1 MGFAWDALPTDV
13 QACILR
19 ALAHSL
25 VGHHWPGCITR
36 KAHRE
41 RQLELVCLSK
51 QVAKHL
57 QIVLALYTAPWEPQ
71 YSAEAFV
78 EAYLRHVF
86 CGQHG
91 VRIATPDNYSF
102 LYTAIYTGA
111 CTKPAHNRAAAMY
124 RLLGHTLTALLRRRE
139 IEWKGLGAVK
149 NEMRFVHTTCKYLDR
164 FFVAR
169 HGLPTVVKRLK
180 KAYLA
185 GNPDHPKEPTY
196 TDPPLEM
203 VNPFV

>member
-13 QACILR
+13 QACVLR

-25 VGHHWPGCITR
+25 VGHSWAECTTR
-36 KAHRE
+36 KAERE

-51 QVAKHL
+51 QVARHL
-57 QIVLALYTAPWEPQ
+57 KNVLALYTAPWEPQ
-71 YSAEAFV
+71 YSIEAFT
-78 EAYLRHVF
+78 EAYLRYVF

-91 VRIATPDNYSF
+91 ARMATPDNYAF

-111 CTKPAHNRAAAMY
+111 STKPAHNRAAAYY

-149 NEMRFVHTTCKYLDR
+149 KEMRFVHTTCKYLDR
-164 FFVAR
+164 YFVKR

-180 KAYLA
+180 RAYLA
-185 GNPDHPKEPTY
+185 GNPDDPEEPTC
-196 TDPPLEM
+196 TDPPLEV
-203 VNPFV
+203 VNPVV